1 MFREESKLNE
11 LLKYINKQLIKK
23 EDFGIKDKSKT
34 YNKNLVELL
43 EFRNILEISESIIK
57 SAISREE
64 SRGAHYRTDF
74 KEEKEEFDKN
84 SISFIKDNT
93 LVIEFEDIS

>member
-11 LLKYINKQLIKK
+11 LLKYLNKQLIKK
-23 EDFGIKDKSKT
+23 EDFGIEDKSKT

-64 SRGAHYRTDF
+64 SRGGLTIELILKKR
-74 KEEKEEFDKN
+74 KK
-84 SISFIKDNT
+84 SLIKIVS
-93 LVIEFEDIS
+93 LL